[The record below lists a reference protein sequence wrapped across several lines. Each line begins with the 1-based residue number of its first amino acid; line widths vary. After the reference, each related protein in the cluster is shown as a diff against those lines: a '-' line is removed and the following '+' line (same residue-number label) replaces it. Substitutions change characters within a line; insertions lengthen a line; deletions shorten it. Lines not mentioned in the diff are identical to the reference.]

1 MFFMTNYSGN
11 EKTELFKNK
20 QHKSCKI
27 SKNLINE
34 GLLNGNVIGYD
45 NKNNAY
51 ILKDNLKDTVNKH
64 ILSNAAHTAEDAFS
78 IAYGDSI
85 YNSHLY
91 ILNQYEETKRQGNPI
106 VMRFNSDDICGLVK
120 NPPAIPCKMNSYV
133 SVNPL
138 KIKELRKGSYNALV
152 EKGAVTKTYAV
163 RTNGE
168 KGQSLSNIKFCESMR
183 FSNRNIV
190 IRITLYSKQ
199 NAELDFTPSLKEEFR
214 QYIIEMI
221 TDGQLPKPNIV
232 NFYMTDCELWYCTT
246 ENSRS
251 LDWLYDKIRE
261 SLTSRL
267 YFTIS
272 GKRFKSDN
280 HSRLKATSPELAHI
294 FGAVANDLS
303 VSQPIIL
310 NEKRYDVDQLAA
322 LCKIDKFTEIECVVL
337 PDESVEKVN
346 VKSEKKKLNR
356 NWNRF
361 LYERENMLK
370 KMQSYE
376 SSLFTK
382 ISYDDLFAFHSNLCH
397 LYFSTAEALYGVD
410 EAIKAA
416 VNYCKASV
424 IPFDE
429 KWLMDSVVAPAL
441 NLSTKHYKYK
451 TDKFVKKMGIP
462 DADVEEK
469 VLSELSYSISPAA
482 RAKRC
487 REKKKELRKR
497 AEEQKMNRAYSMFL
511 RTADLEYVADT
522 FNIEPAVLRTQLL
535 EYDKTGMVKCILRR
549 SVLVLK
555 RKIYNEYK
563 KLFSKNY
570 VKYLYAGDD
579 ALYDDIAYKYSVTT
593 QFVENV
599 INELDAMQK
608 LIYVDYKNSLKES
621 NANDFACLRSNSVIL
636 PLELAKVIQKYA
648 YHLTRKAVNEILGLL
663 KRTNK
668 YKNKLIYIQM
678 MLAPHLRINFNVENC
693 FA

>member
-1 MFFMTNYSGN
+1 MTNYSEN
-11 EKTELFKNK
+11 ERTELVKNK

-34 GLLNGNVIGYD
+34 GLFNGNVIGYD
-45 NKNNAY
+45 NKNDAY
-51 ILKDNLKDTVNKH
+51 ILKDNLKDPVDKH
-64 ILSNAAHTAEDAFS
+64 ILSNAAHAAEGAFS

-91 ILNQYEETKRQGNPI
+91 ILNQYEETKKQGKPI

-120 NPPAIPCKMNSYV
+120 NPPAIPYEMNSYV
-133 SVNPL
+133 AVNPL

-152 EKGAVTKTYAV
+152 EKGAETKTYTV
-163 RTNGE
+163 RTNGK

-199 NAELDFTPSLKEEFR
+199 NAKLDFTPSLKEEFQ
-214 QYIIEMI
+214 QYIIKMI
-221 TDGQLPKPNIV
+221 TGGQLIEPNII
-232 NFYMTDCELWYCTT
+232 NFYETDCELWYCTT

-251 LDWLYDKIRE
+251 LDWLYDKIKE
-261 SLTSRL
+261 SLTGKL

-272 GKRFKSDN
+272 GQRFKSN
-280 HSRLKATSPELAHI
+280 SHGRLKATSPELAHI
-294 FGAVANDLS
+294 FGAVTNDLTI
-303 VSQPIIL
+303 SQPIIL
-310 NEKRYDVDQLAA
+310 NKKRYDIDQLAT
-322 LCKIDKFTEIECVVL
+322 LCKIDKFTEIEHVIL

-346 VKSEKKKLNR
+346 VKNKKSVQ

-370 KMQSYE
+370 KIQSYE

-410 EAIKAA
+410 EAVKATI
-416 VNYCKASV
+416 NYCKTSIIPFNATWLMNSV
-424 IPFDE
+424 IT
-429 KWLMDSVVAPAL
+429 PAL

-487 REKKKELRKR
+487 REKKKELRKK
-497 AEEQKMNRAYSMFL
+497 AEEQRMNRIYSMFL

-522 FNIEPAVLRTQLL
+522 FHIESAVLRTQLL
-535 EYDKTGMVKCILRR
+535 EYDKTGMVKRILRR
-549 SVLVLK
+549 NVLVLK

-563 KLFSKNY
+563 KQLIKNY
-570 VKYLYAGDD
+570 VKYLYTGDA
-579 ALYDDIAYKYSVTT
+579 ALYDDIAYKYSVTV
-593 QFVENV
+593 QFVENI
-599 INELDAMQK
+599 INELDAMQDS
-608 LIYVDYKNSLKES
+608 LYVDYKNSLKES
-621 NANDFACLRSNSVIL
+621 NTNDFAHLKNNAVIL
-636 PLELAKVIQKYA
+636 PLKLAGTIKKYA

-668 YKNKLIYIQM
+668 YKNKLVYIQM